1 MEQRQK
7 EPSTPGMSAEKSH
20 ELLGCQRKR
29 AMNSR
34 DVART
39 AFVDKLHLSTRNVSK
54 TEERS
59 VVDSLCRSEKEVGSS
74 TRDAVTTPK

>member
-1 MEQRQK
+1 MKWNRGK
-7 EPSTPGMSAEKSH
+7 KSH
-20 ELLGCQRKR
+20 ELY
-29 AMNSR
+29 R

-74 TRDAVTTPK
+74 TRDAVTKPK